1 VEYLKQLD
9 SLRAIAVILVIVSHW
24 VPGTNIINR
33 IPNGEIGVDIFFV
46 LSGFL
51 ITSILFENKNRS
63 ESASLS
69 KAKIIKNF
77 YFRRSLRI
85 FPIYYILI
93 FILFCLHTSTGTNIQ
108 SAFLYFLSYTSN
120 IYFFQTQ
127 QWDGMISHLW
137 SLAVEEQFYLIWP
150 WIILFTNKKYLIHVI
165 FIFIFIGIITQLI
178 LAGVKM
184 SSLLTFTCFD
194 SFGFGAL
201 LSWVMV
207 YNNGKIYKF
216 NLVLSISVLLI
227 FLNWAI
233 GLFFNE
239 SILIP
244 RRTIFSILSLCLIV
258 NVILNKDSNSLP
270 FRYIFNNRFLIFLGK
285 ISYGLYLYHNL
296 IPGLLNSKF
305 INIYINPY
313 LPSIFYTNY
322 WGQLFLIENTILL
335 ILVSWLSYN
344 FIEKKFLHLKR
355 YFVY

>member
-1 VEYLKQLD
+1 MEYVKQLD
-9 SLRAIAVILVIVSHW
+9 SLRALAVILVIISHW

-51 ITSILFENKNRS
+51 ISSILFENKNRY

-69 KAKIIKNF
+69 KTKLIKNF

-85 FPIYYILI
+85 FPIYYIII
-93 FILFCLHTSTGTNIQ
+93 FILLYLHTSTRTNIQ
-108 SAFLYFLSYTSN
+108 SAFIYFLTYTSN

-165 FIFIFIGIITQLI
+165 LIFILTGITSQLI
-178 LAGVKM
+178 LSGIKM

-194 SFGFGAL
+194 SFGLGAL

-207 YNNGKIYKF
+207 YNKEKIYKF
-216 NLVLSISVLLI
+216 NLVLSISVFLI
-227 FLNWAI
+227 FLNWVI
-233 GLFFNE
+233 GLFFKE

-258 NVILNKDSNSLP
+258 NVILNKESDSLL
-270 FRYIFNNRFLIFLGK
+270 FRCIFNNRLLIFLGK
-285 ISYGLYLYHNL
+285 ISYGLYLYHNI

-313 LPSIFYTNY
+313 LPSILYKNY
-322 WGQLFLIENTILL
+322 WAQLFLIENTVLL
-335 ILVSWLSYN
+335 IAFSWLSYN
-344 FIEKKFLHLKR
+344 FIEKKFLRLKK